1 MTNELEI
8 VKHDIDWLQVI
19 KLALDRQGWGKTYVL
34 YKCGDVV
41 VKCYMQSFDFV
52 KNVANF
58 YVVIS
63 YVYKNVKYD
72 ESEWHNTSVVEYYMN
87 NFTVEDFKRVL
98 YRRLSYLLES
108 TLERNKRRDAQ
119 DKYEK
124 LRHYNCDFDYDA
136 MKENL
141 IAFGLH
147 EDYENIQNITDAD
160 IRNDC
165 LERLGERVIEILN
178 TDYNDKI
185 SQYMWSAEIDMP
197 DIKTILAEVKMKL

>member
-58 YVVIS
+58 NVVIS

-72 ESEWHNTSVVEYYMN
+72 ESEWNNTSIVEYYMN
-87 NFTVEDFKRVL
+87 NFTIDDFKRVL

-119 DKYEK
+119 DKYED
-124 LRHYNCDFDYDA
+124 LRYYNCDFDYDA

-160 IRNDC
+160 IRYDC
-165 LERLGERVIEILN
+165 LARLSERVIEILN
-178 TDYNDKI
+178 TEYNDKV

-197 DIKTILAEVKMKL
+197 NIKAILAEVKMKL